1 MIKVLIIEDEIPAR
15 KKLRRFL
22 ESLDM
27 PIAIAAEIDTV
38 AASISFLKANSVDVI
53 FSDIELLDGNCFD
66 IYEAV
71 AITCPVIFTTAYDRF
86 WMNAFEHNG
95 VDYLLKPFTEE
106 RFRKA
111 WDKYLMFRRANVEEH
126 EAGIAALAKLIQLN
140 FSEKQYRKRFVITT
154 NQSIYFLETASILF
168 FEANAGVVAAY
179 DNKGKKHLLTAAT
192 LKEIEDELHPLEF
205 FRINR
210 SELINKSYIEKI
222 ERYGKGTLAIKL
234 TGYEKHL
241 ITSQA
246 NTTLFRDW
254 IER

>member
-1 MIKVLIIEDEIPAR
+1 MINVLIIEDEIPAR

-22 ESLDM
+22 ENLGTPVS
-27 PIAIAAEIDTV
+27 IAAEIDTV
-38 AASISFLKANSVDVI
+38 AEGIAFLQANTVDVI
-53 FSDIELLDGNCFD
+53 FSDIELLDGNCFA

-71 AITCPVIFTTAYDRF
+71 SITCPVIFTTAYDTF

-106 RFRKA
+106 RFKKA
-111 WDKYLMFRRANVEEH
+111 WDKVCMLRTTTVEGPTSSD
-126 EAGIAALAKLIQLN
+126 ATLAKLIQLH
-140 FSEKQYRKRFVITT
+140 FTEKQYRKRFVITT

-179 DNKGKKHLLTAAT
+179 DTNGKKHLLTAAT
-192 LKEIEDELHPLEF
+192 LKEIEDELDPLTF

-210 SELINKSYIEKI
+210 SELINKMHIEKI

-246 NTTLFRDW
+246 STAMFREW